1 MQALEPGDPRR
12 IGRFTLE
19 GRLGAGGMGR
29 VYLGRSA
36 SGRWVAVKCV
46 HRHLLDDDPTFR
58 DRFRREVAAARAVGG
73 FWTPAIVDSDADAEQ
88 PWYASAYV
96 DAPTLHD
103 VVRRHGLLGLPA
115 AAALGAGLA
124 EALAAI
130 HAAGLVHRDLKPSNV
145 LMADDG
151 PRVIDFG
158 IVRAAQDGT
167 ALTGTG
173 VRLLSLGYSP
183 PEQMRGQ
190 AVTAASDVFALGVVL
205 VFATTGRLPY
215 PGATEVAVDRRM
227 DAPPDLD
234 GVPGPLIDVL
244 RRCLAV
250 DPAARPSVADLLAA
264 FNRLVELDTQPVAP
278 ARRPGP
284 PPRPTR
290 LDPDRAEP
298 RPVDPPPRWPPPEP
312 HRGIVHRAAESPA
325 DYARRA
331 AEDAARER
339 AAAPTEPPVVAP
351 DPDPP
356 APPGPVRLLLG
367 ALLPAAVT
375 ALELH
380 RLGGFSVPTTALLAI
395 AVLVVG
401 LLAVARH
408 QGDGGM
414 EHEGGRVRGH
424 VRPDDRLRGLRRA
437 PRRRADRLRLVGY
450 RPGRGGCG
458 RGGRVRRPHA
468 ARGARGHPQRTSLRR
483 RRPGDGDR
491 GPPRRGSGLVRGD
504 GCLARVRGRGG
515 AAGHRRRGGGAAGDR
530 AGQAGRARRSRGRRL
545 LTLPGAEMR

>member
-29 VYLGRSA
+29 VYFGRSA
-36 SGRWVAVKCV
+36 SGRRVAVKCV

-96 DAPTLHD
+96 EAPTLHD
-103 VVRRHGLLGLPA
+103 VVRRQGLLGLPA

-130 HAAGLVHRDLKPSNV
+130 HAADLVHRDLKPSNV

-190 AVTAASDVFALGVVL
+190 PVKAASDVFSLGVVL
-205 VFATTGRLPY
+205 VFATAGHLPY

-227 DAPPDLD
+227 DDPPDLD
-234 GVPGPLIDVL
+234 GVPGPLRGVL

-250 DPAARPSVADLLAA
+250 DPTARPTVPDLLAA
-264 FNRLVELDTQPVAP
+264 FNRLVELDTQPVTP
-278 ARRPGP
+278 ARPVA

-290 LDPDRAEP
+290 VDVGPSRVRPPDP
-298 RPVDPPPRWPPPEP
+298 PPPEP
-312 HRGIVHRAAESPA
+312 SARPTPAGARPPTAAP
-325 DYARRA
+325 
-331 AEDAARER
+331 
-339 AAAPTEPPVVAP
+339 AAAPEPTPGPSRGATAARWAAFVAAVLLAAAVVAVLTT
-351 DPDPP
+351 
-356 APPGPVRLLLG
+356 AIGLGWLVTALVGLLTWWLILLAFGGALARARTTRDDAFLAAFLG
-367 ALLPAAVT
+367 ACGLSIVCGVTGGVLASHRTQWPVWADWLTGAVT
-375 ALELH
+375 AVAVAAVAVGVLMVVTITVDFVDSDL
-380 RLGGFSVPTTALLAI
+380 PTVEAVVTTTTMMVAILLA
-395 AVLVVG
+395 AG
-401 LLAVARH
+401 LLWGVGTSVATAAVA
-408 QGDGGM
+408 GAVAWFVAGALT
-414 EHEGGRVRGH
+414 GRI
-424 VRPDDRLRGLRRA
+424 LR
-437 PRRRADRLRLVGY
+437 
-450 RPGRGGCG
+450 
-458 RGGRVRRPHA
+458 
-468 ARGARGHPQRTSLRR
+468 S
-483 RRPGDGDR
+483 
-491 GPPRRGSGLVRGD
+491 
-504 GCLARVRGRGG
+504 CLTIGN
-515 AAGHRRRGGGAAGDR
+515 
-530 AGQAGRARRSRGRRL
+530 
-545 LTLPGAEMR
+545 